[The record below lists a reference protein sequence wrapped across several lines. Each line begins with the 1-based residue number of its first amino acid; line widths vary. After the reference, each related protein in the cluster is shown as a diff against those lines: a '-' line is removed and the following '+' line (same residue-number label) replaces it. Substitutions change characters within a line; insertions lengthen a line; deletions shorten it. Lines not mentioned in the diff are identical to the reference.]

1 MSDLTGPQVL
11 NADRAVAAQ
20 PAHAQQRGD
29 ADAALRQVTAER
41 DEARRTIADLDARV
55 AALTVQLDHQRSVAA
70 NAARER
76 DDYGMRLLHAE
87 QAERR
92 AAAQQEPRTDTAEL
106 EELQRRLEQRL
117 AEVEN
122 ELTSIQRTVS
132 WRVTGPLRSARTVLS
147 RRLGR

>member
-1 MSDLTGPQVL
+1 MSDSTAPQVL
-11 NADRAVAAQ
+11 NDDGAVAAQ
-20 PAHAQQRGD
+20 PAHAQQQG
-29 ADAALRQVTAER
+29 DAALRRVTAER
-41 DEARRTIADLDARV
+41 DEARRAVADLDARV
-55 AALTVQLDHQRSVAA
+55 GALTVQLDHQRSVAA

-92 AAAQQEPRTDTAEL
+92 AAAQQEPRTDTVEL
-106 EELQRRLEQRL
+106 EELQQRL

-122 ELTSIQRTVS
+122 ELASIQRTVS
-132 WRVTGPLRSARTVLS
+132 WRVTRPLRSARTVLS

>member
-1 MSDLTGPQVL
+1 MSDSTAPQVL
-11 NADRAVAAQ
+11 NDDGAVAAQ
-20 PAHAQQRGD
+20 PAHAQQQGD
-29 ADAALRQVTAER
+29 ADAALRRVTAER
-41 DEARRTIADLDARV
+41 DEARRAVADLDARV

-92 AAAQQEPRTDTAEL
+92 AAAQQEPRTDTVEL
-106 EELQRRLEQRL
+106 EELQQRL

-122 ELTSIQRTVS
+122 ELASIQRTVS
-132 WRVTGPLRSARTVLS
+132 WRVTRPLRNARTVLS